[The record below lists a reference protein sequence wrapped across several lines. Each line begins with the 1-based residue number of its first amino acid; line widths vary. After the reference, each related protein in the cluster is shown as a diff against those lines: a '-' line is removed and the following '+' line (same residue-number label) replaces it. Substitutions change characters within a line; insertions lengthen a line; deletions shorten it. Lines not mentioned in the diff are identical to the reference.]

1 MHRRPS
7 RIHVARD
14 HVREHDV
21 PDDGRDHDYR
31 QRELRDVTSTPTR
44 AAISRVFAHS
54 KPDLA
59 WSAKHRVPKV
69 VGRKTAAVTRDE

>member
-1 MHRRPS
+1 MCVSTTSPTT
-7 RIHVARD
+7 VATTITAS
-14 HVREHDV
+14 VNY
-21 PDDGRDHDYR
+21 G
-31 QRELRDVTSTPTR
+31 DVTSTPTR